1 LSNKTLMPVRVFD
14 FNLIPQDL
22 LLQLKGDEFLNY
34 NEKDLERLY
43 LYGQIVAQDKLTQIY
58 ALVDEGKKIRG
69 VLWLSIDPITLW
81 MYITLLVIDKSFQN
95 YKENVKA
102 IYEFCKKIKQR
113 LGLRGL
119 RALTKTPKAFCKM
132 FGAKRSKL
140 TLVEV

>member
-1 LSNKTLMPVRVFD
+1 MPVRVFD

-95 YKENVKA
+95 YKKNVKA
-102 IYEFCKKIKQR
+102 IYEFCKKIKQG

-119 RALTKTPKAFCKM
+119 RALTKTPKVLCKM

>member
-1 LSNKTLMPVRVFD
+1 MSNKTLMPVRVFD

-81 MYITLLVIDKSFQN
+81 MY
-95 YKENVKA
+95 
-102 IYEFCKKIKQR
+102 
-113 LGLRGL
+113 
-119 RALTKTPKAFCKM
+119 
-132 FGAKRSKL
+132 
-140 TLVEV
+140 